1 MKILRFLKNSDYLY
15 FNPFISSY
23 VSGIAN
29 SQVTPSFNGSEMS
42 RNLIPS
48 RTSSN
53 GDRDIGA
60 RSHRLV
66 KITVIKEP
74 SPG

>member
-1 MKILRFLKNSDYLY
+1 MSYPLYIYLY
-15 FNPFISSY
+15 SSY

-29 SQVTPSFNGSEMS
+29 SQVTPSFNGSEASMS